1 MAEKEKKGGD
11 EKQEIIIRRVK
22 KVVGGGHHGGSWKV
36 AYADF
41 VTAMMAFFL
50 LLWLLSVTTN
60 KEKQKIA
67 DYFSPTNPLI
77 AQNQSGSGGLLG
89 GTTFSPRGAKTS
101 DNVVTP
107 NSPQGNTENATNS
120 PQKTARLNNEDQVA
134 FKKIANDIRKSIEA
148 MPTLKAYSKNLL
160 IDMTPEGL
168 RIQIID
174 TNGKPMF
181 KSGSA
186 KPLPQTVQ
194 LLSMITG
201 IIKELP
207 NKVSVRGHTDS
218 TPYGK
223 GATYT
228 NWELSADRAN
238 ASRRIMMEAGYDMSQ
253 IHDVEG
259 RADHNPLIAAYPAS
273 PRNRR
278 ISLILI
284 KRSITQAED
293 QENARENSA
302 LSAGMPVTPPPLMR
316 KREKGVIYFP

>member
-11 EKQEIIIRRVK
+11 EKQNIIIKRVK
-22 KVVGGGHHGGSWKV
+22 KVGGGHHGGAWKV

-60 KEKQKIA
+60 TEKEKIA
-67 DYFSPTNPLI
+67 DYFSPTDPRI
-77 AQNQSGSGGLLG
+77 AQDQSGSGGLLG
-89 GTTFSPRGAKTS
+89 GTTVSPRGAKT
-101 DNVVTP
+101 DNNVISQ
-107 NSPQGNTENATNS
+107 NSPRGNTENAPNS
-120 PQKTARLNNEDQVA
+120 PQKAATLDHQDEVA
-134 FKKIANDIRKSIEA
+134 FKKAASDIRKSIDAVGSLRQYE
-148 MPTLKAYSKNLL
+148 KNLL

-181 KSGSA
+181 AIGSP

-201 IIKELP
+201 IIKDLP

-218 TPYGK
+218 IPYGK
-223 GATYT
+223 GADYT

-238 ASRRIMMEAGYDMSQ
+238 ASRRVMLESGFAMEQ
-253 IHDVEG
+253 LHDVQG
-259 RADHNPLIAAYPAS
+259 RADHDPLIAADPAS

-278 ISLILI
+278 LTLLLL
-284 KRSITQAED
+284 KRSLTQAEEK
-293 QENARENSA
+293 ENAKENGKLA
-302 LSAGMPVTPPPLMR
+302 AGMPVDAPAPVIR
-316 KREKGVIYFP
+316 KQEKGVIYFP